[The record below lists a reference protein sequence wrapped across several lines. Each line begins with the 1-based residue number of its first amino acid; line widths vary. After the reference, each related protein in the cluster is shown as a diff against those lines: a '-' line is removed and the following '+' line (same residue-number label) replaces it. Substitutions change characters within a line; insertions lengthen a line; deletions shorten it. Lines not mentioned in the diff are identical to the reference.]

1 MIDGKTWLR
10 YSISIWDDL
19 VKTAEERKYGHPA
32 MFPLALTDRLIE
44 IFYRGQSGYILDPFL
59 GSGSTVC
66 SAYRMGIPSVGFEL
80 VPGFLELTRLRL
92 SRITGKPEY
101 YPRLYQADSR
111 FLADYLSHESVGL
124 CITSPPYWNVLQQ
137 RRSADG
143 KPKRHYGNMDGDLGN
158 IPDYREFLDALGD
171 VFRQVWLCLKKGGY
185 CIVVVMDV
193 RKGDRFYP
201 LHIDLVPVMQ
211 RAGFGLDDLIIWDR
225 RREYNNLRPLGYPY
239 VFRVNK
245 VHEFI
250 MIFRKNRDGEAF
262 WGSSEEKEEKR

>member
-1 MIDGKTWLR
+1 MLDGKTWLR
-10 YSISIWDDL
+10 YSISIWDDI

-32 MFPLALTDRLIE
+32 MFPLALTDRLIQ

-66 SAYRMGIPSVGFEL
+66 SAYKMGIPSVGFEI
-80 VPGFLELTRLRL
+80 VPSFLEITRMRL
-92 SRITGKPEY
+92 FRIDGRPEC

-111 FLADYLSHESVGL
+111 LLSEFLPSDSVGL

-143 KPKRHYGNMDGDLGN
+143 RPRRHYGNLSGDLGN
-158 IPDYREFLDALGD
+158 IPDYREFLDALGS
-171 VFRQVWLCLKKGGY
+171 VFRQVWICLKRGAY
-185 CIVVVMDV
+185 CVVVVMDV
-193 RKGDRFYP
+193 RKGKEFYP
-201 LHIDLVPVMQ
+201 LHIDLAYVMQ
-211 RAGFGLDDLIIWDR
+211 EAGFKLDDLIVWDR
-225 RREYNNLRPLGYPY
+225 RKEYNRLRPLGYPY

-250 MIFRKNRDGEAF
+250 MIFRK
-262 WGSSEEKEEKR
+262 S